1 MLTARSTAACG
12 GDEGGF
18 TLMETVVTASV
29 LLIVIGIFLAAFDVL
44 NTTEIGI
51 INQSEN
57 QEVVRLTIDQLQR
70 DIDSANPMDAA
81 PSPGDPSSDLEV
93 KVGPM
98 AGTQQ
103 TVDWIYSPSAKT
115 LTRSVAGA
123 GSTFLTNVS
132 SFSFSYYND
141 QGQQFTKQGGTW
153 STATLADIQNCT
165 IRVHV
170 SITAAPKN
178 PATPFAEDTDMQLR
192 NRLPGGI
199 LGCA

>member
-1 MLTARSTAACG
+1 MLTVPHPDRPR
-12 GDEGGF
+12 DEGF

-29 LLIVIGIFLAAFDVL
+29 MLIVLAIFLNMFDLL
-44 NTTEIGI
+44 NTTEVKI

-70 DIDSANPMDAA
+70 DIDSANPLDAA
-81 PSPGDPSSDLEV
+81 PSPGNPTDDIEV
-93 KVGPM
+93 KVGPPS
-98 AGTQQ
+98 GTQT
-103 TVDWIYSPSAKT
+103 TVQWIYNPTAAT
-115 LTRSVAGA
+115 LSRTAGGQA
-123 GSTFLTNVS
+123 STFLTNVT

-141 QGQQFTKQGGTW
+141 QGQQFAPQSNGTW
-153 STATLADIQNCT
+153 DTATLADVQNCT

-170 SITAAPKN
+170 SITAAPRN